1 MKKRRMLALALALA
15 LIMSLVPV
23 SGLAAEPVGFMDPG
37 AVMQEDTEESVNTEA
52 VNGEEALSPDTV
64 GDGEEGLWQDPAGS
78 AEDNGADQALEE
90 MPAAEDDGADQALE
104 ETPAA
109 EDDGADQALEETP
122 AVEDDGADQ
131 GRGGCCRRR
140 EQRAP

>member
-52 VNGEEALSPDTV
+52 VNGEEALSPDSR
-64 GDGEEGLWQDPAGS
+64 GRGRRIMAGS
-78 AEDNGADQALEE
+78 RRVRRRQRCRPGS
-90 MPAAEDDGADQALE
+90 
-104 ETPAA
+104 
-109 EDDGADQALEETP
+109 
-122 AVEDDGADQ
+122 
-131 GRGGCCRRR
+131 GGDACRRG
-140 EQRAP
+140 

>member
-64 GDGEEGLWQDPAGS
+64 GDGEEGSWQDPAGS

-131 GRGGCCRRR
+131 DLEDTGR
-140 EQRAP
+140 

>member
-104 ETPAA
+104 ETPA
-109 EDDGADQALEETP
+109 
-122 AVEDDGADQ
+122 VE
-131 GRGGCCRRR
+131 
-140 EQRAP
+140 